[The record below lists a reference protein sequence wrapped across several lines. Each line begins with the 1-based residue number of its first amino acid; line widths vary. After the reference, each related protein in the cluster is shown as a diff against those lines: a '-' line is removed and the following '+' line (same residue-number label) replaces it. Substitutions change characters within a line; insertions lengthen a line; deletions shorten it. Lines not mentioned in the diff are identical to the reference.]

1 MSSLKIKTL
10 KKILIHEEWIKINFP
25 FKMGNIVGFMCKKKK
40 QTLQNELWNSLLPV
54 KDTFLT
60 YHRIEEYCI

>member
-40 QTLQNELWNSLLPV
+40 KTNPTKRALKFSATSKRYISYIP
-54 KDTFLT
+54 
-60 YHRIEEYCI
+60 